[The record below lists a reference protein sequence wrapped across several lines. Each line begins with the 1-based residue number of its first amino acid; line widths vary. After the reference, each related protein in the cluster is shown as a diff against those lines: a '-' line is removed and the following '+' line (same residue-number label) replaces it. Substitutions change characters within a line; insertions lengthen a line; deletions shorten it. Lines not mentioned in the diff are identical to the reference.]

1 MENAGFLSSCDRD
14 IRVPIKFQWMS
25 QASCHVEAWDS
36 AFLLCCKRGVRPP
49 VEFRRGLVLFLELQR
64 CILLSLKRELGIALK
79 ALQGKITS
87 FGFGGKSW
95 FFLSSSGKLGVL
107 LKL

>member
-1 MENAGFLSSCDRD
+1 M
-14 IRVPIKFQWMS
+14 
-25 QASCHVEAWDS
+25 
-36 AFLLCCKRGVRPP
+36 
-49 VEFRRGLVLFLELQR
+49 LFLELQR